1 MSAMINNLG
10 AKRMLARPEKFGVRG
25 SIAITFALLSVLLLS
40 ACDKKP
46 SAQNSP
52 PPAVTIA
59 KPVSQEVRSYEIFDG
74 NVAAYLSVDL
84 EARVPGYLTKIT
96 FEDGAPVKKDQ
107 LLFVIE
113 QDQYAQQVN
122 LTRAVFEEAKIE
134 ITRQKALLKDNAT
147 SQAAVDKAMS
157 VYLQAEANLKL
168 AEINFGYTEVRAPF
182 DGLMGRHLI
191 DVGNYLGASPQGVKL
206 ATIQKIDPI
215 YVYFSINERDLLKF
229 QRRFADEKTRK
240 SEVNKLPVHVQLQGE
255 EGYPHTGTLDFA
267 ANLLSTST
275 GSLQLRAELPNQN
288 FSMIPGLYA
297 KVRVE
302 YGEPRKAV
310 LIPNSSV
317 MTDQQGDYVFVVD
330 ESKKASRRNIKRGQ
344 KYASL
349 IEITSGLSATDEVM
363 INGFINVRDGLVVN
377 PEVSTIAPL
386 PVR

>member
-1 MSAMINNLG
+1 MSTMMNNTMAG
-10 AKRMLARPEKFGVRG
+10 RMFGVL
-25 SIAITFALLSVLLLS
+25 IALAAVMLLS
-40 ACDKKP
+40 ACDKKAAP
-46 SAQNSP
+46 KVSP
-52 PPAVTIA
+52 PPAVTVA
-59 KPVSQEVRSYEIFDG
+59 KPVSQDVRSFEVFDG

-84 EARVPGYLTKIT
+84 EARVPGFLTKIA
-96 FEDGAPVKKDQ
+96 FDDGAYVKKDQ

-122 LTRAVFEEAKIE
+122 LTRAVFQEAKIE

-168 AEINFGYTEVRAPF
+168 AEINYGYTEVRAPF

-215 YVYFSINERDLLKF
+215 YVYFSINERDLLKY
-229 QRRFADEKTRK
+229 QKRFGTENERK
-240 SEVNKLPVHVQLQGE
+240 SQVNKLPVHVQLQGE

-275 GSLQLRAELPNQN
+275 GSLQLRAELPNKN
-288 FSMIPGLYA
+288 ASLLPGLYA

-302 YGEPRKAV
+302 YGESRLAV
-310 LIPNSSV
+310 LIPNTSIL
-317 MTDQQGDYVFVVD
+317 TDQQGDYVFVID
-330 ESKKASRRNIKRGQ
+330 EAKKATRRNIKRGQ
-344 KYASL
+344 RFAPL
-349 IEITSGLSATDEVM
+349 VEVTSGLAATDTVI

-377 PEVSTIAPL
+377 PELSTVAPL
-386 PVR
+386 PAR

>member
-1 MSAMINNLG
+1 MSTMMNNTMAG
-10 AKRMLARPEKFGVRG
+10 RMFGVL
-25 SIAITFALLSVLLLS
+25 IALAAVMLLS
-40 ACDKKP
+40 ACDKKAAP
-46 SAQNSP
+46 KVSP
-52 PPAVTIA
+52 PPAVTVA
-59 KPVSQEVRSYEIFDG
+59 KPVSQDVRSFEVFDG

-84 EARVPGYLTKIT
+84 EARVPGFLTKIA
-96 FEDGAPVKKDQ
+96 FDDGAYVKKDQ

-122 LTRAVFEEAKIE
+122 LTRAVFQEAKIE

-168 AEINFGYTEVRAPF
+168 AEINYGYTEVRAPF

-215 YVYFSINERDLLKF
+215 YVYFSINERDLLKY
-229 QRRFADEKTRK
+229 QKRFGTENERK
-240 SEVNKLPVHVQLQGE
+240 SQVNKLPVHVQLQGE

-275 GSLQLRAELPNQN
+275 GSLQLRAELPNKN
-288 FSMIPGLYA
+288 ASLLPGLYA

-302 YGEPRKAV
+302 YGEPRLAV
-310 LIPNSSV
+310 LIPNTSV
-317 MTDQQGDYVFVVD
+317 LTDQQGDYVFVID
-330 ESKKASRRNIKRGQ
+330 DAKKASRRNIKRGQ
-344 KYASL
+344 RFAPL
-349 IEITSGLSATDEVM
+349 VEVTSGLAATDTVI

-377 PEVSTIAPL
+377 PELSTVAPL
-386 PVR
+386 PAR